1 MCQILPD
8 EPDKK
13 PQAKQLQLRA
23 DYLLKMLKKEQESKE
38 LTKAGEEVRTRPS
51 TPPSVSDRL
60 GNTRG
65 NRRML
70 YAMIVT
76 GG

>member
-1 MCQILPD
+1 MQMSFIKSMCLWLPVTHPSPSCAQILPD

-38 LTKAGEEVRTRPS
+38 LSKAGDEVLEEEA
-51 TPPSVSDRL
+51 SVC
-60 GNTRG
+60 
-65 NRRML
+65 
-70 YAMIVT
+70 
-76 GG
+76 